1 MTERPS
7 TTFSSSALRTIG
19 MEAAAVSALADRVG
33 EDFEN
38 ACQLLLACRGRVI
51 VTGMGKSG
59 HIARKIA
66 ATLASTGTPA
76 HFVHPGEASHGDM
89 GMITGEDAV
98 IALSNSGEVSEVVTL
113 LPLLKRIGSKLIA
126 MTGNPES
133 TLAQAADAHLD
144 TGVETEACPLD
155 LAPTSSTTT
164 ALVMGDALAIAL
176 LEERGFT
183 AEDFAFSHP
192 GGTLG
197 KKLLLKVEDIMQ
209 SGDAIPRVS
218 ADTTLS
224 GALLEISSKG
234 LGMTTIVEDG
244 RLLGIFTDGDLRR
257 SLDQEVDLRAA
268 TMAAIAERAGVTW
281 GAIQHQFGEK
291 DALLDA
297 VLESATR
304 SLRGH
309 FEHARDATTE
319 PAERLR
325 ILMTRCREVLAGPLY
340 RAFFEIQLARGRD
353 SGESGALC
361 TILLG

>member
-234 LGMTTIVEDG
+234 LGMTTVTDADG
-244 RLLGIFTDGDLRR
+244 RLAGIFTDGDLRR
-257 SLDQEVDLRAA
+257 TLDKQVD
-268 TMAAIAERAGVTW
+268 IN
-281 GAIQHQFGEK
+281 
-291 DALLDA
+291 
-297 VLESATR
+297 
-304 SLRGH
+304 
-309 FEHARDATTE
+309 TT
-319 PAERLR
+319 PMSD
-325 ILMTRCREVLAGPLY
+325 LMTSGAKTATGQMLAAEALKIMEEH
-340 RAFFEIQLARGRD
+340 EITSLVVVDD
-353 SGESGALC
+353 SGDTCGIIHLMH
-361 TILLG
+361 LLHAGIA